1 MKQGI
6 QLKRISDM
14 IGHKNENQ
22 TIIFISASNLASF
35 RSRLAQKAINNKNA
49 QPPA

>member
-6 QLKRISDM
+6 QLIRIRVM
-14 IGHKNENQ
+14 IGHKIENQ

-35 RSRLAQKAINNKNA
+35 RTRLAQKAITNKNA